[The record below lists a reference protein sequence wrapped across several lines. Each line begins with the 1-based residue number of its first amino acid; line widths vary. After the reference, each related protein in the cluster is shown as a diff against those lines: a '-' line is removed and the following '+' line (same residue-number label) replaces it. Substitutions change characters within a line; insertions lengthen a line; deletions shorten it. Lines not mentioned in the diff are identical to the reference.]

1 MDGGWAVRIAAWL
14 ERVYAEG
21 GGETEGLARVL
32 EGVTAGE
39 AGWRP
44 VSGQRTIAEIA
55 GHLVHRCRRLLHL
68 LDPTVHPH
76 PGPEPGSEE
85 PGRPEDWESTRE
97 RLRTAFTLLAATL
110 RSLPPAALD
119 QPVPDHA
126 GRTWRDVLCDLVVDT
141 AHHAGQIA
149 VLRRWYATQEL
160 AV

>member
-1 MDGGWAVRIAAWL
+1 MNGGEPVRIADWL
-14 ERVYAEG
+14 ERVCAEG
-21 GGETEGLARVL
+21 STGTEGLARVL
-32 EGVTAGE
+32 ERVTSRE

-55 GHLVHRCRRLLHL
+55 EHLVHRCRRLLHL

-76 PGPEPGSEE
+76 PSLEPESRE
-85 PGRPEDWESTRE
+85 PIEGWESAPQ
-97 RLRTAFTLLAATL
+97 RLGAAFAALAATL
-110 RSLPPAALD
+110 RTLAPDALD

-126 GRTWRDVLCDLVVDT
+126 GRTWRDVLYDLVVDT